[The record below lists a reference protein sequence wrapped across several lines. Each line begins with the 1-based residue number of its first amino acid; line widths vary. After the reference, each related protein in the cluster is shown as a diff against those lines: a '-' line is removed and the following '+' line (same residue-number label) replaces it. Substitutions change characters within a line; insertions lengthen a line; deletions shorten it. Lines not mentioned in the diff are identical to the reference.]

1 MTTNEET
8 SMFQTWEFKGLE
20 IKPLTLGRKNN
31 IVTLIAGLPIGP
43 TMFAMA
49 VYGAICPVPE
59 IIKGLRN
66 PDWFTEKVT
75 EWMESIELD
84 QGDYEQLG
92 TIFKELIE
100 NSGKNRAVPVTD
112 PNMLPDPE
120 LGNG

>member
-1 MTTNEET
+1 
-8 SMFQTWEFKGLE
+8 MFQTWEFKGIE